1 MARGSSQATGAATQ
15 AQSNSNTLMS
25 NAGGLYS
32 ALAPEL
38 MSEAAHPAGM
48 APADMAAAGTAAQQ
62 SAGGSM
68 AGATGQGA
76 LLAARTRN
84 AGAPAAAI
92 GAAARGAGEDLSK
105 RAVDTQLANASMKEK
120 QRQGALSGMQS
131 LTGMETGAGNQALG
145 QVAGDVNA
153 NTGAE
158 NASWDWASHLFQPLL
173 GAASASA
180 PTLYKAF
187 GG

>member
-1 MARGSSQATGAATQ
+1 MARGSQAATGAATQ
-15 AQSNSNTLMS
+15 ATDLSKTYAG

-38 MSEAAHPAGM
+38 MSEAAHPSGM
-48 APADMAAAGTAAQQ
+48 APADLSAAGTAAQQ

-92 GAAARGAGEDLSK
+92 GASARGAGEDLSK
-105 RAVDTQLANASMKEK
+105 RAVDTQMQNASLKEK

-131 LTGMETGAGNQALG
+131 LTGLETGAGNQALG

-153 NTGAE
+153 NTNAE
-158 NASWDWASHLFQPLL
+158 DQSWSWAKYLMAPAM
-173 GAASASA
+173 GAAGQSK
-180 PTLYKAF
+180 YF
-187 GG
+187 